1 VAAGPFIHQGV
12 LVMWRVIV
20 VVLVLTFAAY
30 RIIGGGAG
38 KSGETPAAAGLY
50 DGYMEVRM
58 LMQSEQREIELVAI
72 EERPPAGDCEKGVAG
87 ARLLGLC
94 PAGSQLSCKI
104 KSLECSHEIEPRYRR
119 MLEGQPASV
128 HYAHVQVDGG
138 AGAPRRAVM
147 LGWGMTEQESQ
158 MLCSAVQTSAGKSK
172 RLGGKVSCI

>member
-1 VAAGPFIHQGV
+1 
-12 LVMWRVIV
+12 MWRVIV

-38 KSGETPAAAGLY
+38 KSGETQAAAGLY

-58 LMQSEQREIELVAI
+58 LMQGEQREVELVAI
-72 EERPPAGDCEKGVAG
+72 EERPPAGDCEKGVTG

-104 KSLECSHEIEPRYRR
+104 KSLERSREIEPRYRR

-138 AGAPRRAVM
+138 GTAAPRRAVM

-158 MLCSAVQTSAGKSK
+158 MLCSAVQTSASK
-172 RLGGKVSCI
+172 NNRLGGKVTCI